1 MEWTTWL
8 RDYSIDFV
16 RNEEWCCRFDEE
28 NKRMI
33 AFPMVVCDYSSENI
47 QQKKSGMSLCDNQA
61 NEGEIQPLVVPVLGE
76 DDTLVQ

>member
-8 RDYSIDFV
+8 RDYSTDFV

-33 AFPMVVCDYSSENI
+33 ASPMVVCDYSSENI
-47 QQKKSGMSLCDNQA
+47 Q
-61 NEGEIQPLVVPVLGE
+61 
-76 DDTLVQ
+76 